1 MSLCDSTTPA
11 PKALE
16 SSSNPHKTQQV
27 FQSAMKK
34 NFLILGFGFFVSDVV
49 SGGFLG
55 LFVPLHLALGPN
67 R

>member
-1 MSLCDSTTPA
+1 MHVSLRQHNSGAESAGELFKPSQDSASLPVCNEE
-11 PKALE
+11 K
-16 SSSNPHKTQQV
+16 
-27 FQSAMKK
+27 F
-34 NFLILGFGFFVSDVV
+34 FDFGFFVSDVV